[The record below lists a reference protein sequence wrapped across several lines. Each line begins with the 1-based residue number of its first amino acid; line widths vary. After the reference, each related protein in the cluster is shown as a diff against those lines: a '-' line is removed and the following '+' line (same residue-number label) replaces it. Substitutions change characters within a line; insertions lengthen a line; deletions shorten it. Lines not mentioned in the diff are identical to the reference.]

1 MTLNE
6 IWFVLFVAIIAGYL
20 ILDGFDI
27 GVGILHLFVARTD
40 VERRTLLASIAPVW
54 DGNEVW
60 LILGAGV
67 LFAVFPFA
75 YASLFS
81 GLYVPMMLL
90 LLVIILRT
98 VSMEFRSK
106 MSSAGWRSVWDTV
119 FALASLGLAFMLG
132 MAFGLVV
139 GGLPIDA
146 NGDMQTDT
154 LGLITPFAVLVGV
167 TTVAMFSVQGG
178 LYLSMK
184 TDGDLAGR
192 IIRLTPRLM
201 VAFFLLN
208 TLVVIAMVAFQ
219 QQVTEVYETDIW
231 PIVFPALALA
241 GVIVAGMSLRAGRHA
256 RAFVAWSA
264 TIALL
269 LISGAVGLYPNLIV
283 STIDPA
289 YSITI
294 FNAASSQNTL
304 VVCLIFAVI
313 GVPFVLLYTTGVYY
327 IFRGPV
333 KVESGGY

>member
-1 MTLNE
+1 M
-6 IWFVLFVAIIAGYL
+6 
-20 ILDGFDI
+20 
-27 GVGILHLFVARTD
+27 
-40 VERRTLLASIAPVW
+40 
-54 DGNEVW
+54 
-60 LILGAGV
+60 ILGAGV

-106 MSSAGWRSVWDTV
+106 MSSPGWRSVWDTV

-146 NGDMQTDT
+146 NGDITTDT
-154 LGLITPFAVLVGV
+154 LGLITPFAVVVGV

-264 TIALL
+264 TIALSADL
-269 LISGAVGLYPNLIV
+269 GCGRALPEPHRLDHRPGLQHHDLQRRVEPEHPRDLPDLRGDRRPV
-283 STIDPA
+283 RVALHDRRVLHLPRPSEGR
-289 YSITI
+289 
-294 FNAASSQNTL
+294 
-304 VVCLIFAVI
+304 I
-313 GVPFVLLYTTGVYY
+313 GWVLGV
-327 IFRGPV
+327 R
-333 KVESGGY
+333 